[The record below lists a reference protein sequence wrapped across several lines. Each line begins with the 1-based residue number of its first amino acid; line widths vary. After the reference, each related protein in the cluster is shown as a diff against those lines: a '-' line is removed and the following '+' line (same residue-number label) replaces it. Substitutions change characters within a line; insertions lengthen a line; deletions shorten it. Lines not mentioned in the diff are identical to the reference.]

1 MLPRCQEGVG
11 VSWEDEALASS
22 GRGYLGSGLG
32 SLFHLEAETDLSSN
46 PDSTTLMQRP
56 WVALGLSVL
65 LSNTVGTELLLGQ
78 ACVVLE
84 DTKVGGGEEP
94 QGACQG
100 ALNGKKTT
108 AEGLSGQACDR
119 QHPSG

>member
-1 MLPRCQEGVG
+1 MPE
-11 VSWEDEALASS
+11 E
-22 GRGYLGSGLG
+22 LG
-32 SLFHLEAETDLSSN
+32 SLGRMKPWPLGGGCPGLWARKPVSLGSETDLGSN

-65 LSNTVGTELLLGQ
+65 LSNTVGTELLGQ

-100 ALNGKKTT
+100 ALNGKTT
-108 AEGLSGQACDR
+108 AEGSQVRPLLDR